1 MDLGQDVPFWS
12 LILPWGVWSLCFVD
26 NFFVLNAGLFSQL
39 LWGWGRDAG
48 SSLPTTGIKN
58 NWPFTSQEISDY
70 SQRYTE
76 RHRDVGLD
84 IQWEDNFPFCP
95 LVHKL
100 KMSPCM
106 LSHLLRNLSFLSCTN
121 PPPNSTWSNTTFHMY
136 QTPWTALYLSRV
148 YPQQSSPKENM
159 DLCLS
164 VQPGTALTF
173 TGTWKDL
180 WGTNPHTRPMSQ
192 GRLSV

>member
-26 NFFVLNAGLFSQL
+26 NFSVLSAGLFSQL

-48 SSLPTTGIKN
+48 SSVPTTGIKK
-58 NWPFTSQEISDY
+58 NWPSTSQEISDY

-76 RHRDVGLD
+76 RHRDAGLNT
-84 IQWEDNFPFCP
+84 QWEDDFPFCP

-106 LSHLLRNLSFLSCTN
+106 LSHLLRDPSFLSCTN
-121 PPPNSTWSNTTFHMY
+121 PP
-136 QTPWTALYLSRV
+136 QTLPGVISPSICTKPLCTGSPGLPCTS
-148 YPQQSSPKENM
+148 PECIPSS
-159 DLCLS
+159 S
-164 VQPGTALTF
+164 VQRK
-173 TGTWKDL
+173 TWICACL
-180 WGTNPHTRPMSQ
+180 CSLGQH
-192 GRLSV
+192 